1 MLGLAAGAGL
11 VFVLARLVWRR
22 RLHPQWSLD
31 GPVLVLLG
39 MAALSVIWVT
49 VLPGKSTPQ
58 ALRLVGGVWLFYA
71 VARWGC
77 VSQRRLL
84 LLAVGFLAAG
94 LILSLA
100 ALFTVDWSAK
110 LSIIPTGLIQ
120 DLAPILKDVIHPN
133 VMAGSLVLIQAGL
146 VGGLVFGWG
155 LLHRWQRILLV
166 FAGVWMMGILA
177 LTQSRGALL
186 GLGAALLLMVVLR
199 FRRGWVALP
208 VCLVLGLGL
217 MLAVSP
223 TRLFDALSRSQGT
236 VSSLDGRLEIWSR
249 AVYMIEDFPFTGV
262 GIGTFTEVA
271 DTLYPFFTYEPGAIT
286 HAHNLYLQIAVDVGL
301 PGLVAWLAIW
311 GAVILAAW
319 KVFCAG
325 RQSRIDWQMA
335 MGAGLLAAQAAL
347 GMHGVWDAVT
357 WGTRPVVLVWALWG
371 FSLAAWRLVKSV
383 ERPDQKSTDEPGAA
397 RDN

>member
-1 MLGLAAGAGL
+1 
-11 VFVLARLVWRR
+11 
-22 RLHPQWSLD
+22 
-31 GPVLVLLG
+31 VLLG
-39 MAALSVIWVT
+39 MVVLSAFWVT
-49 VLPGKSTPQ
+49 ALPGKSTPQ

-71 VARWGC
+71 IARWGC
-77 VSQRRLL
+77 VSQRRLRL
-84 LLAVGFLAAG
+84 LVVGFLAAG
-94 LILSLA
+94 LVLALA

-110 LSIIPTGLIQ
+110 FSFIPTGLIH

-133 VMAGSLVLIQAGL
+133 VMAGSLVLILAGT

-155 LLHRWQRILLV
+155 LLRKWQRILLI
-166 FAGVWMMGILA
+166 FAGVWMMGILV

-186 GLGAALLLMVVLR
+186 GLGAALVLMVVLR

-217 MLAVSP
+217 MLAVTP

-271 DTLYPFFTYEPGAIT
+271 DTLYPFFTFDPGTVT
-286 HAHNLYLQIAVDVGL
+286 HAHNLFLQIAVDVGL
-301 PGLVAWLAIW
+301 PGLAAWLAIW

-319 KVFCAG
+319 KVFRAG
-325 RQSRIDWQMA
+325 RQSRLVWQMA
-335 MGAGLLAAQAAL
+335 LGAGLLAAQAAL
-347 GMHGVWDAVT
+347 GVHGVWDAVT
-357 WGTRPVVLVWALWG
+357 WGSRPVVLVWAMWG
-371 FSLAAWRLVKSV
+371 FSLAAWRLVRSG
-383 ERPDQKSTDEPGAA
+383 ERPDQKSTEKKFGRKSDPLFPRVDPDLPLRHPSGS
-397 RDN
+397 